1 MSNPRWNSSPTHHRV
16 VPRLRI
22 RLALPLRVAIVRLGV
37 ETSHPEILKQLVAIK
52 PLPGCVAFRLNGDVV
67 RIRPKVF
74 FQHFAHAVDER
85 GKVVTGEAH
94 CGYPACARAV
104 HFLALQAENVA
115 PICKRNGKKQTSYKA
130 KKQTSYMQQ
139 AARTLRHKWPAIH
152 S

>member
-37 ETSHPEILKQLVAIK
+37 ETSHPEILKQFVAIK

-94 CGYPACARAV
+94 CGYHAIARAV
-104 HFLALQAENVA
+104 QFLALQAENVVA
-115 PICKRNGKKQTSYKA
+115 PIRKRNGKKTNKLQG
-130 KKQTSYMQQ
+130 KKINKLH
-139 AARTLRHKWPAIH
+139 AAGRTHPAI
-152 S
+152 